1 VRRLVGIVVA
11 ALVALGAPSALAAA
25 GPALSVDAGADRHAI
40 SPDIYGMNFA
50 DPPLARDIGLPVDRW
65 GGNRTET
72 YNWRI
77 GASNAGNDWYFE
89 NTADCFSTGGNWCAG
104 GNTSFGWLGQVQGD
118 AGIGARTLLTLPMVG
133 YVAKDAPLGHPL
145 TCGFPRSRF
154 PAQDGFD
161 PYDSGCG
168 NGRSGGA
175 WLAPTPTDAG
185 TPFGPADAAAWVSD
199 ATPRG
204 VGLYE
209 LGNEPMLWSETH
221 HALHPARATYDEL
234 WARSRDLAA
243 AVKQADPGAQTLGPS
258 EWGWPNYFCSDADVI
273 ANGCSASSPDRGAHG
288 GQPLVEFYLD
298 QMRAYQ
304 QQHGTRLLDYLDLH
318 YYAQGGVGTTDIT
331 RSLWDP
337 TYTDPSWINDRITL
351 LPRMRAWVDQHYP
364 GTKTALSEYDLTGFD
379 NDGIVGTL
387 VQADTLG
394 IFAREGLDLATRWA
408 PPSAGQ
414 RQADAWRIFRDYD
427 GAGGRFGSTWVRSA
441 SADQSR
447 LAVYGAQRADGAL
460 TVLVINKT
468 TDALDSRLTLQGT
481 TPGAAAG
488 VYRWSGA
495 GIARAADWT
504 VSGGGVDG
512 SFPARSLTLLVIP
525 ATVAPG
531 SPAQTLTPVDPPAPA
546 PTTEPAPAPLP
557 AVSAT
562 TAATSQTARHVCVV
576 PKLTG
581 RTLTSARRALQ
592 RAGCAPGRIGHTSR
606 RGGQAG
612 RVVSQSPKAGRRVRE
627 GARVTVLVRRR

>member
-1 VRRLVGIVVA
+1 
-11 ALVALGAPSALAAA
+11 
-25 GPALSVDAGADRHAI
+25 
-40 SPDIYGMNFA
+40 M
-50 DPPLARDIGLPVDRW
+50 
-65 GGNRTET
+65 
-72 YNWRI
+72 
-77 GASNAGNDWYFE
+77 
-89 NTADCFSTGGNWCAG
+89 
-104 GNTSFGWLGQVQGD
+104 
-118 AGIGARTLLTLPMVG
+118 
-133 YVAKDAPLGHPL
+133 
-145 TCGFPRSRF
+145 
-154 PAQDGFD
+154 
-161 PYDSGCG
+161 
-168 NGRSGGA
+168 
-175 WLAPTPTDAG
+175 
-185 TPFGPADAAAWVSD
+185 
-199 ATPRG
+199 
-204 VGLYE
+204 
-209 LGNEPMLWSETH
+209 
-221 HALHPARATYDEL
+221 HPARATYDEL

-243 AVKQADPGAQTLGPS
+243 AVKQAAPGAQTLGPS

-273 ANGCSASSPDRGAHG
+273 ANGCFASSPDRGAHG

-337 TYTDPSWINDRITL
+337 TYTDPSWINDKIAL

-427 GAGGRFGSTWVRSA
+427 GAGARFGSTWVRSA

-447 LAVYGAQRADGAL
+447 LALYGAQRADGAL

-468 TDALDSRLTLQGT
+468 TGALDSRLAVQGT
-481 TPGAAAG
+481 TPGAAAS

-525 ATVAPG
+525 ASVAAR
-531 SPAQTLTPVDPPAPA
+531 SPLQTLTPAPAPA
-546 PTTEPAPAPLP
+546 TAPASDPAPAPLP

-562 TAATSQTARHVCVV
+562 AAATSQTARRVCVV
-576 PKLTG
+576 PKLKG
-581 RTLTSARRALQ
+581 RALTAARRALQ
-592 RAGCAPGRIGHTSR
+592 RAGCAPGRIAHTTR
-606 RGGQAG
+606 RVGRKG
-612 RVVSQSPKAGRRVRE
+612 RVVSQSPNAGRHLRE
-627 GARVTVLVRRR
+627 GARVSVVVRRR